1 MTRLIDELLDVS
13 RIQSGAL
20 AFYEELVD
28 LRGLVEDVVGSLELS
43 APDFTFSMELPPT
56 PVTVSADR
64 QRMEQV
70 LYNLLQNAVKYSG
83 NSRLVEV
90 SVAVS
95 GDEVVTSVQDYGV
108 GIPAEQQSQV
118 FERFFRGS
126 NVETRHYAGL
136 GLGLFISR
144 SIVARHGGR
153 MWLRSVEGEGS
164 TFYFA
169 LPVAKG
175 VGC

>member
-1 MTRLIDELLDVS
+1 
-13 RIQSGAL
+13 
-20 AFYEELVD
+20 
-28 LRGLVEDVVGSLELS
+28 
-43 APDFTFSMELPPT
+43 
-56 PVTVSADR
+56 
-64 QRMEQV
+64 

-83 NSRLVEV
+83 NSRLVEF

-153 MWLRSVEGEGS
+153 MWLRSVEGQGS

-169 LPVAKG
+169 LPLAMG
-175 VGC
+175 DGC